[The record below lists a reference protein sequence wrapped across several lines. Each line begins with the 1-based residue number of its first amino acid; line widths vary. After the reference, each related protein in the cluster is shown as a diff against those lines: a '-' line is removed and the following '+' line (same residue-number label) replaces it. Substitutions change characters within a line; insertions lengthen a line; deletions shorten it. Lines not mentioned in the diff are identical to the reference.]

1 MADLTRNHIL
11 SALPRME
18 YERIAPSLQPEELSA
33 GSILCESG
41 EPLSHVYFPNT
52 GMVSLV
58 SLAGDRS
65 FLEVGMIG
73 SEGMV
78 GIWAVLGLNRMP
90 QRAVVQLPGQAMK
103 IKLGLVKNEF
113 KLGGKLQRLLHR
125 SMQLLHFQVSQSAVC
140 NRFHPTEAR
149 LCRWLLMC
157 RDRVNSNEIPLTQE
171 FLSQMLGAAR
181 PMVSFAAANLQ
192 NAGIIQYTR
201 GRITILDP
209 ARLKSNACE
218 CYRIVTNEYRAA
230 SLKP

>member
-33 GSILCESG
+33 GSVLCESG

-103 IKLGLVKNEF
+103 MKLALVKNEF
-113 KLGGKLQRLLHR
+113 KRGGTFQRLLHR
-125 SMQLLHFQVSQSAVC
+125 SMQLLHFQVSQSAV
-140 NRFHPTEAR
+140 
-149 LCRWLLMC
+149 
-157 RDRVNSNEIPLTQE
+157 
-171 FLSQMLGAAR
+171 
-181 PMVSFAAANLQ
+181 
-192 NAGIIQYTR
+192 
-201 GRITILDP
+201 
-209 ARLKSNACE
+209 
-218 CYRIVTNEYRAA
+218 
-230 SLKP
+230 